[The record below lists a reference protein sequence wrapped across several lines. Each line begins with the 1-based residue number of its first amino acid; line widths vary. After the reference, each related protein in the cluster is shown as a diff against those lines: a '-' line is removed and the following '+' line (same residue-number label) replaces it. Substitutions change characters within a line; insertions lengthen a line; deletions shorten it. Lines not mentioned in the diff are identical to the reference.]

1 MSRPDEPTPAR
12 RTRHLHAIRGATTV
26 ARDSGDELLAATREL
41 LIAIIERNTL
51 TAADVVSAI
60 FTLTP
65 DLTSEF
71 PALAA
76 RELGWTDAALLC
88 TMEIPVPGALKRTI
102 RVLIHVEFGQPRAI
116 VEHVY
121 LRDAVVLRPD
131 LATRA
136 SPRPERD
143 RIAE

>member
-1 MSRPDEPTPAR
+1 MSQEKSPPRRRAR
-12 RTRHLHAIRGATTV
+12 RLHAIRGATTV
-26 ARDSGDELLAATREL
+26 PHDSGDELLAATREL
-41 LIAIIERNTL
+41 LLTIIERNAL

-65 DLTSEF
+65 DLSSEF

-88 TMEIPVPGALKRTI
+88 TMEIPVPGALRRTI
-102 RVLIHVEFGQPRAI
+102 RVLIHVEFDVPRTG

-136 SPRPERD
+136 SEARHD
-143 RIAE
+143 RVDE